1 MIRFVSDVFVLC
13 TFRTREHLMPALSSA
28 LLKPHARGKNAMAD
42 PTAERIALGPGGASG
57 LARAQDASS
66 HHPDPIGCDFSLPL
80 MGVFHPLGFTVEIAT
95 NSVSVLAAAEE
106 NWKSFDKV
114 FSAPPVQLRIAMIEG
129 DANDC
134 PPPTCRGQRNL
145 VMFVASPYDFAICDL
160 TTGFASCWLSAST
173 VGNGAY
179 LRYHFLDA
187 TALLLI
193 EALYLTPI
201 HAACVAFQGRGLL
214 LCGDS
219 GAGKSSLSFACARR
233 GWTFVSDDASFLV
246 RGGKQRVV
254 VGNPYHLH
262 FRESATELFADLRS
276 HCPTTRI
283 NGEIAIELATANM
296 PEIPTS
302 PQSPIDFLV
311 FLNRQTSGP
320 ASLRPFSRE
329 RVSLYLEQ
337 VICYGE
343 QHLRDAQESSL
354 RDLLRAEVLELRY
367 SDLDSAVGCL
377 EALLRAAD

>member
-1 MIRFVSDVFVLC
+1 
-13 TFRTREHLMPALSSA
+13 
-28 LLKPHARGKNAMAD
+28 MAD
-42 PTAERIALGPGGASG
+42 PTAERIARDPGGAPG
-57 LARAQDASS
+57 FARAQEASS
-66 HHPDPIGCDFSLPL
+66 RRADPIGCDFSLPL
-80 MGVFHPLGFTVEIAT
+80 KGVFHPLGFTVEIAT
-95 NSVSVLAAAEE
+95 NSPEVLTAAEE

-114 FSAPPVQLRIAMIEG
+114 FSAPPVQLRVAVIEG
-129 DANDC
+129 DADDC
-134 PPPTCRGQRNL
+134 PPPPTCRGQRNL

-160 TTGFASCWLSAST
+160 TTGFASCWLSART

-187 TALLLI
+187 MALLLI

-262 FRESATELFADLRS
+262 FRESATELFADLSS
-276 HCPTTRI
+276 HCLTTRI

-296 PEIPTS
+296 PEILTS
-302 PQSPIDFLV
+302 PQSPIDAVV
-311 FLNRQTSGP
+311 FLDQQTSGP

-329 RVSLYLEQ
+329 RASLYLEQ

-343 QHLRDAQESSL
+343 QHLRDAQKSSL
-354 RDLLRAEVLELRY
+354 RDLLSAEVLELRY
-367 SDLDSAVGCL
+367 GNLDSAVGCL
-377 EALLRAAD
+377 EALLRAAN

>member
-1 MIRFVSDVFVLC
+1 
-13 TFRTREHLMPALSSA
+13 
-28 LLKPHARGKNAMAD
+28 MAD
-42 PTAERIALGPGGASG
+42 PTAERIARDRGGAPG
-57 LARAQDASS
+57 LARAQEASS
-66 HHPDPIGCDFSLPL
+66 HRPDPIGCDFSLPL
-80 MGVFHPLGFTVEIAT
+80 KGVFHPLGFTVEIAT
-95 NSVSVLAAAEE
+95 NSPEVLTAAEE

-114 FSAPPVQLRIAMIEG
+114 FSAPPVQLRIAVIES
-129 DANDC
+129 DADDC
-134 PPPTCRGQRNL
+134 PPPPTCRGQRNL

-187 TALLLI
+187 MALLLI

-262 FRESATELFADLRS
+262 FRESATELFADLSS

-296 PEIPTS
+296 PEILTS
-302 PQSPIDFLV
+302 PQSRIDAVV
-311 FLNRQTSGP
+311 FLDQQTSGP

-329 RVSLYLEQ
+329 RASLYLEQ

-343 QHLRDAQESSL
+343 QHLRDAQKSSL
-354 RDLLRAEVLELRY
+354 RDLLSAEVLELRY
-367 SDLDSAVGCL
+367 GNLDSAVGCL
-377 EALLRAAD
+377 EALLRAAN